1 MKFKPY
7 TNWTFEVLTVTR
19 HPRTKSRQIDRH
31 GLYFTYILPKF
42 DRSLRLN
49 FAGLDVDICRD
60 RSYLYVE

>member
-19 HPRTKSRQIDRH
+19 HPRNQDKLTGMACISPIFH
-31 GLYFTYILPKF
+31 
-42 DRSLRLN
+42 LN
-49 FAGLDVDICRD
+49 LTGLDVDICRD